1 MAEPIDF
8 INISYV
14 QFFTDMNCNDMN
26 NNVISTVDTD
36 STNSIDADSN
46 VMNEETPNIE
56 SLDSFNI
63 DEANE
68 IVSSNDSKDESS
80 INMQCF
86 DNRCGD
92 DLVEPSPC
100 VNSRNLDICPNYSE
114 TPTGIKTGVIAKIPV
129 VLAQLTVPF
138 HISSVINLPEPALE
152 IKDIKKSLKVT
163 QCLLLQPTNILFI
176 RGFVRKNIDYSNR
189 TCSSLDGVCG
199 EIQHCT
205 IDVPFECTTPVTF
218 FRNPQ
223 NLLVNSRN
231 EFEYLREEE
240 LPRDTFAEKDHLMSG
255 DLSEFNQQSE
265 EFFNELPFCELL
277 YSNIYEFDE
286 YINRTVPSNVDIPF
300 EEREFTE
307 IEEKMVIELT
317 LKVLQKR
324 QVRIP
329 PTTGDC
335 VTEEVTET
343 KTES

>member
-1 MAEPIDF
+1 MSDKI
-8 INISYV
+8 
-14 QFFTDMNCNDMN
+14 
-26 NNVISTVDTD
+26 
-36 STNSIDADSN
+36 
-46 VMNEETPNIE
+46 ETAKVSNIE
-56 SLDSFNI
+56 VYDDKCRCNPTQQVCVDVDSR
-63 DEANE
+63 DL
-68 IVSSNDSKDESS
+68 
-80 INMQCF
+80 
-86 DNRCGD
+86 GD
-92 DLVEPSPC
+92 
-100 VNSRNLDICPNYSE
+100 CPN
-114 TPTGIKTGVIAKIPV
+114 TPLVPSGITSGVIAKIPV
-129 VLAQLTVPF
+129 VLAQLRVRFFVNST
-138 HISSVINLPEPALE
+138 INLPEPALE
-152 IKDIKKSLKVT
+152 IKDAKKRLKIT

-176 RGFVRKNIDYSNR
+176 RGFVRKNIDYSTR

-199 EIQHCT
+199 EIHHCT

-223 NLLVNSRN
+223 SLLVNSRN

-286 YINRTVPSNVDIPF
+286 YINRTAPTNVDIPF

-317 LKVLQKR
+317 IKVLQKR
-324 QVRIP
+324 QVRIS

-335 VTEEVTET
+335 VTKEVIET